1 MIAASFISLA
11 FFGFAGLVEKIV
23 EKIKNDLGV
32 SEIEV
37 TATGGMGEV
46 IAKEV
51 KCITRIDRMLTL
63 EGLKTL
69 YNNNKVS
76 K

>member
-1 MIAASFISLA
+1 MQAGII
-11 FFGFAGLVEKIV
+11 FGFAGLVEKIV
-23 EKIKNDLGV
+23 EKIKKDLGV
-32 SEIEV
+32 LEIEV

-69 YNNNKVS
+69 YNLNKD
-76 K
+76 KND